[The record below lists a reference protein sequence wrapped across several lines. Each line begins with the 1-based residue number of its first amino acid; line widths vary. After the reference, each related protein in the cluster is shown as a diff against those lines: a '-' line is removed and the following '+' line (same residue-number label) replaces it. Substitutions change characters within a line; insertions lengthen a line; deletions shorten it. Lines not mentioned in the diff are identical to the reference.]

1 MARLVSPSDYGAV
14 TRMARIIVMVVY
26 FIAGI
31 LVGISIRG
39 LDHPGRKFLPG
50 LIGAIILT
58 NAVIWLFAKVTLPRT
73 QARLDAAI
81 AARDGV
87 GFERQI
93 IKREMTRLI
102 QPFGG
107 IALTIGVVLT
117 VIVLRQWH

>member
-1 MARLVSPSDYGAV
+1 
-14 TRMARIIVMVVY
+14 MARIIVMVVY

-39 LDHPGRKFLPG
+39 LDHPGRNFLPG
-50 LIGAIILT
+50 LISAIVIT
-58 NAVIWLFAKVTLPRT
+58 NTIIWLFSKVTLPRI

-81 AARDGV
+81 AARDGS

-117 VIVLRQWH
+117 VIVLRQWR

>member
-26 FIAGI
+26 CIAGI
-31 LVGISIRG
+31 LVGFSIRG
-39 LDHPGRKFLPG
+39 LDHQGRKFLPG
-50 LIGAIILT
+50 LIGAIVLT
-58 NAVIWLFAKVTLPRT
+58 NAVIWLFAKISLPRT
-73 QARLDAAI
+73 QSRLDEAI
-81 AARDGV
+81 AARDGG

-107 IALTIGVVLT
+107 IALTIGLVVT
-117 VIVLRQWH
+117 VIVLRQWR